1 VAAVHA
7 DIDALK
13 GLHDALVRYRHAQ
26 REVAARAS
34 DQVRVV
40 RAGLEEKASRL
51 RAQVEMCQAEYA
63 GCRERAAQADPED
76 LPVDCSGY
84 ARAVAQ
90 NAERLEQLQLWRQ
103 RVEAEASEFSG
114 IAGRFD
120 ALLADD
126 LPRMEEH
133 LAAIIARL
141 EAARRVQAP

>member
-13 GLHDALVRYRHAQ
+13 GLHSALARYRHAQ
-26 REVAARAS
+26 RDVASRAS
-34 DQVRVV
+34 DQIRTA
-40 RAGLEEKASRL
+40 RAALEEKASRL
-51 RAQVEMCQAEYA
+51 RAQVEMGQAEYA
-63 GCRERAAQADPED
+63 GCRERAAQADPDD

-84 ARAVAQ
+84 ARAVAWHSEQ
-90 NAERLEQLQLWRQ
+90 LEQLQLWQQ

-120 ALLADD
+120 VLLADD

>member
-13 GLHDALVRYRHAQ
+13 GLRDALVRYRHAQ
-26 REVAARAS
+26 RDVAARAS

-40 RAGLEEKASRL
+40 RAGLEEKANRL
-51 RAQVEMCQAEYA
+51 RAQVELCQAEYE
-63 GCRERAAQADPED
+63 GCQERAAQADPED

-90 NAERLEQLQLWRQ
+90 NAERLEQLQLWQQ

-126 LPRMEEH
+126 LPRLEEH
-133 LAAIIARL
+133 LAAIISSLERARHL
-141 EAARRVQAP
+141 QAS